1 MVTYY
6 GPTDVVTYKHHYT
19 VFGDEVLRAEFMER
33 ECVDRCLEGQA
44 TAEFLASQHVVTGRY
59 AASFVVESGRRGGRR
74 NDRAFAA
81 LVNVDPEAAHI
92 EFGHDIPLEQV
103 TYTKTGRRRKSKL
116 AGPRRHVEGL
126 YILTRSIDGMTY

>member
-6 GPTDVVTYKHHYT
+6 GPADVVTYKHNYRA
-19 VFGDEVLRAEFMER
+19 FGDEVLRADFMER

-44 TAEFLASQHVVTGRY
+44 NAEFLASQHVVTGRY
-59 AASFVVESGRRGGRR
+59 AGSFVVESGRRGGKR

-81 LVNVDPEAAHI
+81 LVNTDPAAAHI

-103 TYTKTGRRRKSKL
+103 TYTKTGRRRKSK
-116 AGPRRHVEGL
+116 ATGPKRHVEGL
-126 YILTRSIDGMTY
+126 YILTRSIDAMTY